1 VLAVFANSCGQ
12 GSLQG
17 GESGEVE
24 PRYMVQASFVSVAFI
39 ATSFLGMS
47 MSTALSNVLLWTYIR
62 SAGSAVLWV
71 YSSVLLQ
78 ILVKPE
84 VLGRVIAIEF
94 ALAVGNEGL
103 SSFVAAF
110 AIDEVK
116 LGVLQVCMCVG
127 VLGWDLFCG
136 LGFYVYKSWWGRMLI
151 S

>member
-1 VLAVFANSCGQ
+1 MLAVFANSCGQ

-116 LGVLQVCMCVG
+116 LGVLQVR
-127 VLGWDLFCG
+127 LDEKRRTARTKNAWSEATA
-136 LGFYVYKSWWGRMLI
+136 KSLYRLPT
-151 S
+151 